1 MNDHPVLAR
10 VATAGVRLGL
20 TRLRRFLAWM
30 GNPHQRYPVIHVA
43 GTNGKGSVCRM
54 VGAMLEAH
62 GLRVGVTTS
71 PHLQDVN
78 ERIRIG
84 GRPIEDAELDALLRR
99 IERAWT
105 AWAAAEL
112 PPDEALPLTW
122 FELSI
127 AAAFVHFAD
136 QSVDIAVVEVGMGGR
151 LDATNVVDPVVTA
164 IVTIGLD
171 HMDVLGPDHATIA
184 AEKAGIV
191 KAGVPVVVGPL
202 RHDALAVVR
211 AIAAER
217 EAPLSLLGQDF
228 DAAGTSGDFGYRSE
242 GVSREGLLLG
252 LQGDHQVANAA
263 VALRIVELLPG
274 ALRPSEPAIRAGLRL
289 ARNRGRL
296 EWLAEDLLVD
306 GAHNMD
312 GAGVLAGYLAQ
323 RPRPVVDGTPR
334 PRVLLLGAGGDKD
347 VRSVILALAPV
358 VDRIVT
364 VRCSHPRARDPESL
378 ADAVR
383 EALGPVFDVTAGG
396 SVEDTLPEVR
406 AEVRAVGGEVVVAGS
421 LYLVGA
427 VRDLVGVK

>member
-10 VATAGVRLGL
+10 VASAGVRLGL

-30 GNPHQRYPVIHVA
+30 GNPHQRYPVVHVA
-43 GTNGKGSVCRM
+43 GTNGKGSVCRI

-62 GLRVGVTTS
+62 GLRVGITTS

-84 GRPIEDAELDALLRR
+84 GRPIDDADLDALLLR
-99 IERAWT
+99 IERSWT

-136 QSVDIAVVEVGMGGR
+136 QAVDVAVVEVGMGGR

-171 HMDVLGPDHATIA
+171 HVDVLGPDHASIA
-184 AEKAGIV
+184 AEKAGII
-191 KAGVPVVVGPL
+191 KHGVPVVVGPL

-217 EAPLSLLGQDF
+217 EAPLSLLGHDF
-228 DAAGTSGDFGYRSE
+228 DASGSSGDFGYRSA

-252 LQGDHQVANAA
+252 LQGDHQVTNAA

-312 GAGVLAGYLAQ
+312 GAAVLAGYLAQ

-347 VRSVILALAPV
+347 VRTVILALAPV

-364 VRCSHPRARDPESL
+364 AQCAHPRARDPVAL
-378 ADAVR
+378 AEAVR
-383 EALGPVFDVTAGG
+383 EALGPTCEVSAGG
-396 SVEDTLPEVR
+396 AVEETLPALR
-406 AEVRAVGGEVVVAGS
+406 AEMRSVGGEVVVAGS